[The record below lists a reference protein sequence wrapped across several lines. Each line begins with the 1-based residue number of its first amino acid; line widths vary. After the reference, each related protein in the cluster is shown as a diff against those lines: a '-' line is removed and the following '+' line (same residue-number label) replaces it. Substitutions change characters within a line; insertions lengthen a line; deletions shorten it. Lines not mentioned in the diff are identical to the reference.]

1 MNETCIARSISNVW
15 AGLWWSA
22 AMGPSSSLGPCLAL
36 PISLSYTHTVL
47 LIAALTHVTSHS
59 TWQLLHIQHRL
70 SDLDAGSSASG
81 ATLYSLS
88 SSEEKREERRRAAL
102 TSPSLANSAC
112 LYLICLTMSTSGSS
126 CCFCRCRAD
135 SYHPCIN
142 RTHTGPQNVVSLIKK
157 PVVMEIFWL
166 TAIC

>member
-15 AGLWWSA
+15 AGLWWSV
-22 AMGPSSSLGPCLAL
+22 AMGPSSSLSPCLAF
-36 PISLSYTHTVL
+36 PISLSLLYTHTVL

-102 TSPSLANSAC
+102 TRPSLSNSAC
-112 LYLICLTMSTSGSS
+112 LYLICLTITTSGSKAPPPPVIS
-126 CCFCRCRAD
+126 A
-135 SYHPCIN
+135 
-142 RTHTGPQNVVSLIKK
+142 GVVQN
-157 PVVMEIFWL
+157 L
-166 TAIC
+166 TAPVWISSLFHPKV